1 MRIYENIHVH
11 IIEYHIPVDAFVWP
25 LYRHSWNCS
34 SLVAWSGQVRS
45 FGPGCGWDGWIGAW
59 VCRRSVQETSRND
72 HATWNLSFRQ
82 RTRFAVEQ
90 YHAMYDECYVVE
102 FSTQGCNTFIEGFS
116 IYWSIRCTLTM
127 LRKPGK
133 ENRRM
138 KRHSSSNFWVKN
150 LSPTPHARRLISTYC
165 THSRCRSSGCN
176 EDLSIWSAGLF
187 THSRIKQNKLAL
199 ANLLAIIAGLTN
211 TRIICISTT
220 AILLGAFIATVLRVN
235 VKTGLARVSSK
246 HDLIV
251 VANLECQR
259 WCAASWVAMQ
269 NSTCKRILF
278 SFPGPKDHW
287 TRTVSCLDTFR
298 TRGSQIFTIKTA
310 LVAPSSIKALLTPCT
325 CLYVYAM

>member
-1 MRIYENIHVH
+1 MKIYENIHVH

-25 LYRHSWNCS
+25 LYKHSWNCS

-59 VCRRSVQETSRND
+59 VCRRSVQETTTLLGTFPSNRELDLRWKHTMQCMMNVILS
-72 HATWNLSFRQ
+72 NLVLR
-82 RTRFAVEQ
+82 
-90 YHAMYDECYVVE
+90 DETP
-102 FSTQGCNTFIEGFS
+102 SLKAAP

-138 KRHSSSNFWVKN
+138 KCHSSSNFWVTN
-150 LSPTPHARRLISTYC
+150 LSPTPHARRPISTYC

-220 AILLGAFIATVLRVN
+220 AILLRAFIATVLRVN

-269 NSTCKRILF
+269 DSTCKRILF
-278 SFPGPKDHW
+278 STYFYMM
-287 TRTVSCLDTFR
+287 
-298 TRGSQIFTIKTA
+298 A
-310 LVAPSSIKALLTPCT
+310 LRKK
-325 CLYVYAM
+325 LYVFSTEDSSLSTFTHTKKRYIDIHQFIIIYLYINGRTHDQRP